1 MKNHMKLGKA
11 DMSLRIVAYVFTIL
25 FLIMLLFP
33 IYWLF
38 TTSTKDVMQSYETPP
53 EMFPTMP
60 YTYEVYLEVPDGYT
74 AEDFREDSAYLAW
87 PVANECTNRRFA
99 GLRIMAGHNGMIQY
113 KCEISSSDFKLY
125 KSELFPGAVSV
136 NIIRN
141 TMEKVLSVMD
151 REKMFSLN
159 SAGVYTQRGGNEYSD
174 AVEADLNRFAEEAS
188 IKATVSSVGTQR
200 SFSGMFSS
208 YVVAWLRFETS
219 GYTFFRFVQ
228 NSLIISIA
236 GVLLQWLLTGMFA
249 YAMAR
254 LVSAKT
260 SRILMVFAILT
271 MMIPSI
277 VIVLPLYGMIERL
290 QLKNN
295 LIAVILPAVPSAMN
309 LFLFKNFFEGIPND
323 LNEAARVDGASE
335 LRIFFQLYVPLSVP
349 IFSVV
354 AMLTFTGAWNEFF
367 WPSLVLNQEPY
378 MTLPV
383 IINALMNAPGSSG
396 LRDYPLSMAMSVIA
410 AVPIFIVFLFFQKY
424 LTEGMVFTGLKG

>member
-1 MKNHMKLGKA
+1 
-11 DMSLRIVAYVFTIL
+11 
-25 FLIMLLFP
+25 
-33 IYWLF
+33 
-38 TTSTKDVMQSYETPP
+38 
-53 EMFPTMP
+53 
-60 YTYEVYLEVPDGYT
+60 
-74 AEDFREDSAYLAW
+74 
-87 PVANECTNRRFA
+87 
-99 GLRIMAGHNGMIQY
+99 
-113 KCEISSSDFKLY
+113 
-125 KSELFPGAVSV
+125 
-136 NIIRN
+136 
-141 TMEKVLSVMD
+141 
-151 REKMFSLN
+151 
-159 SAGVYTQRGGNEYSD
+159 
-174 AVEADLNRFAEEAS
+174 
-188 IKATVSSVGTQR
+188 
-200 SFSGMFSS
+200 
-208 YVVAWLRFETS
+208 
-219 GYTFFRFVQ
+219 
-228 NSLIISIA
+228 
-236 GVLLQWLLTGMFA
+236 MFA